1 MNCRVFSV
9 FLFFYFTFA
18 LLISCGKTAER
29 ESTKDVDRVIEEN
42 GIATIE
48 FIEDFVD
55 LGTISHG
62 EVVSYTFSFSNRG
75 NSALVIKDLIPDC
88 GCTDVQLSKKVI
100 MPGEKATV
108 EVIFN
113 SRGWHG
119 SQYKSVSI
127 VSNATTT
134 TRTITIKVNVV

>member
-1 MNCRVFSV
+1 MNCRVFWV
-9 FLFFYFTFA
+9 FLFFCFTFT
-18 LLISCGKTAER
+18 LFISCGKIAGESTNDVEQGTAE
-29 ESTKDVDRVIEEN
+29 KGVAI
-42 GIATIE
+42 IE

-62 EVVSYTFSFSNRG
+62 EVVSYTFSFSNTG
-75 NSALVIKDLIPDC
+75 TAALVIKNLVPDC
-88 GCTDVQLSKKVI
+88 GCTDVLLSQKVI
-100 MPGEKATV
+100 KPGENGKI

-127 VSNATTT
+127 ASNATTPS
-134 TRTITIKVNVV
+134 RSITIRVNVV